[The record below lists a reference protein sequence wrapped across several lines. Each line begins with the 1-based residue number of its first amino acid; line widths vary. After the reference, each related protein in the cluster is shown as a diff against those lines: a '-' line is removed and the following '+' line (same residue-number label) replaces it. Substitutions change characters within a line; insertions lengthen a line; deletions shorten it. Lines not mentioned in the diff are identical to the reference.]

1 MHRSDNRMLTTHVGS
16 LPRPPALRDLLIRYE
31 RGERID
37 TAEFQRQVE
46 AAVQRVVVQQLAAGI
61 DIGNNGE
68 QPRVGF
74 QTYVASR
81 MQGFGGASARPAS
94 MDVRAFPDYGAMLS
108 ARRSQTT
115 KIDNAP
121 QALAEVH
128 YSDLS
133 EATRECDL
141 FLQYTAAQPQSFIE
155 PFMTAASPG
164 IIATTL
170 LNAYYDSYEHY
181 VMALARE
188 MQREYEFIHSRGLT
202 LQLDCPDLA
211 MERARYF
218 QNDSLERFQTIVAL
232 HIDALNVAIAN
243 IPPEHIR
250 LHVCWGNYDGP
261 HVHDVPLEAILPLLY
276 QARVGALSIELA
288 NPRHQHEYKVFKR
301 YPLPEHMLFMPGVID
316 STTNYVEHPEVVADR
331 ICQAVEAIGDR
342 SRVIAS
348 TDCGFGTFAGSE
360 MVAESVVWAKLR
372 TLREGADIATRRL
385 WG

>member
-1 MHRSDNRMLTTHVGS
+1 MHRSDNRILTTHVGS
-16 LPRPPALRDLLIRYE
+16 LPRPAALRDLLIRHE
-31 RGERID
+31 RGETID
-37 TAEFQRQVE
+37 MAEFQRQIE
-46 AAVQRVVVQQLAAGI
+46 AAVHRVVAKQLEAGI

-81 MQGFGGASARPAS
+81 MQGFGGASARPMS
-94 MDVRAFPDYGAMLS
+94 MDVREFPDYGVMLR

-121 QALAEVH
+121 QALADVQ
-128 YSDLS
+128 YTNLS
-133 EATRECDL
+133 EAAQECDL
-141 FLQYTAAQPQSFIE
+141 FLQCTAAQPQHFVE
-155 PFMTAASPG
+155 RFMTAASPG

-181 VMALARE
+181 VMALARQ
-188 MQREYEFIHSRGLT
+188 MQREYEFIHAQGFT

-211 MERARYF
+211 MERTRYF
-218 QNDSLERFQTIVAL
+218 QNDSLERFLEIVAM
-232 HIDALNVAIAN
+232 HIDAINLAIAN

-276 QARVGALSIELA
+276 KARVGALSIELA

-301 YPLPEHMLFMPGVID
+301 YPLPSYF
-316 STTNYVEHPEVVADR
+316 HP
-331 ICQAVEAIGDR
+331 R
-342 SRVIAS
+342 SER
-348 TDCGFGTFAGSE
+348 
-360 MVAESVVWAKLR
+360 
-372 TLREGADIATRRL
+372 RRL
-385 WG
+385 F

>member
-1 MHRSDNRMLTTHVGS
+1 MHSSTNRILTTHVGS
-16 LPRPPALRDLLIRYE
+16 LPRPPALRDLLIRSE
-31 RGERID
+31 RDERID
-37 TAEFQRQVE
+37 RAEFQRQIE
-46 AAVQRVVVQQLAAGI
+46 AAVRRVVVKQLEVGI

-81 MQGFGGASARPAS
+81 MQGFGGASARPMS
-94 MDVRAFPDYGAMLS
+94 MDVRAFPDYGAMLR

-128 YSDLS
+128 YTDLS
-133 EATRECDL
+133 AAAQECDL
-141 FLQYTAAQPQSFIE
+141 FLQCLAEQPQSFVE

-181 VMALARE
+181 VMALARQ
-188 MQREYEFIHSRGLT
+188 MQREYEFIHSRGMT

-218 QNDSLERFQTIVAL
+218 QNDSLERFQEIVAL
-232 HIDALNVAIAN
+232 HIDALNLAITN

-276 QARVGALSIELA
+276 RAKVGALSIELA

-331 ICQAVEAIGDR
+331 ICQAVEAVGER

-360 MVAESVVWAKLR
+360 MVAESVVWEKLR
-372 TLREGADIATRRL
+372 TLREGADLATRRL